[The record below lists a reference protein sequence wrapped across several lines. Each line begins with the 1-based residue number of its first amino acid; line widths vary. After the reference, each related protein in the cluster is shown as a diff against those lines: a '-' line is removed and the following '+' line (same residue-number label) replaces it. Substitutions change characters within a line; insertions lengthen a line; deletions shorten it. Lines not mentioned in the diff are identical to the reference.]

1 MVSVQRPSP
10 ASSWSRSPVL
20 HSGHRLDTSA
30 SWVCSGTGLA
40 AAPHNPAVTPP
51 SRACWHP
58 LSAEQHGVCPAPGQ
72 LLVQVARLALGA
84 QVGTSAYW
92 VYSGT
97 GLAAAPQDP
106 RSQC

>member
-30 SWVCSGTGLA
+30 
-40 AAPHNPAVTPP
+40 
-51 SRACWHP
+51 
-58 LSAEQHGVCPAPGQ
+58 
-72 LLVQVARLALGA
+72 
-84 QVGTSAYW
+84 YW

-97 GLAAAPQDP
+97 GLAAAHTTP
-106 RSQC
+106 RSHPIPCMLAPLEC